1 MNIYVCIKIHIYI
14 YIEHITFHITGWMIF
29 PPIIRHAF
37 WPWPL
42 TSQPNFAEAHN
53 IQIRILRRFWTRK
66 PHTIYVWYVYCLPTF
81 KVDVYSK
88 CRGNIPYMDAVDT
101 CGYGEYFRY
110 WYWKNDMLWQ
120 QFWKNMHIANADF
133 QCKIYYIH
141 TKDIERQCSLCKN
154 TFSPFIAM
162 NARWLPNFAGM
173 ACAGH
178 FPCCR
183 LHQLGGTSWIFWEC
197 PGSMKSN
204 YLT

>member
-1 MNIYVCIKIHIYI
+1 MYT
-14 YIEHITFHITGWMIF
+14 YIEHVTFHITGWMIF
-29 PPIIRHAF
+29 PPIIGMPFGPGRWLHNRIGGS
-37 WPWPL
+37 
-42 TSQPNFAEAHN
+42 SQHSDQNPAK
-53 IQIRILRRFWTRK
+53 ILGPKTPYHPCMVCLLFTYIWLIFMVNVGK
-66 PHTIYVWYVYCLPTF
+66 YTIHGC
-81 KVDVYSK
+81 
-88 CRGNIPYMDAVDT
+88 
-101 CGYGEYFRY
+101 CGYCEYFRY
-110 WYWKNDMLWQ
+110 WYWKNDMFGQ

-141 TKDIERQCSLCKN
+141 TKDVERQCSLCKN

-162 NARWLPNFAGM
+162 NAGWWRNFAGM